1 MTVYIIRR
9 VLGILPVLFLISVIV
24 FVLTALIPGDPA
36 TVILGTM
43 ATPERVAA
51 TRARLGLDQ
60 PIYVRYI
67 LWLIAIIQGD
77 LGTSVLDQ
85 QSVMVHLQRTIPVT
99 LELMILSMLFA
110 IVTALPI
117 GVLAAIRRGTLMD
130 RFLMTFVLIGVSI
143 PGFWLGLMLIL
154 VFAVRLRLLPPS
166 GYVSFTTAPW
176 QNLTGM
182 ILPSLTL
189 GIYLAP
195 PLARFV
201 RSGMLEVLGQEY
213 IRTAWSK
220 GLNEYRVISRHA
232 LKNALIPVVTFVGLQ
247 VGSILAGAIVTE
259 EIFGLPGTGRLA
271 MSSILSRDY
280 PMIQGVVLF
289 VAMGYTFLNLIVD
302 VLYAFLNPRI
312 RFGG

>member
-1 MTVYIIRR
+1 MTAYIIRR
-9 VLGILPVLFLISVIV
+9 ILGILPVLFLISVIV
-24 FVLTALIPGDPA
+24 FTLTALIPGDPA

-51 TRARLGLDQ
+51 TQARLGLDQ
-60 PIYVRYI
+60 PIYVRYL
-67 LWLIAIIQGD
+67 LWLSAILQGD
-77 LGTSVLDQ
+77 LGTSVLDR
-85 QSVMVHLQRTIPVT
+85 QSVLLHLQRTIPVT
-99 LELMILSMLFA
+99 LELMLFSMIFA
-110 IVTALPI
+110 VVTALLI
-117 GVLAAIRRGTLMD
+117 GIVAAIRRGTLLD

-154 VFAVRLRLLPPS
+154 VFAVRFKLLPPS
-166 GYVSFTTAPW
+166 GYVSFTVAPW
-176 QNLTGM
+176 QNLIGM

-232 LKNALIPVVTFVGLQ
+232 LKNALIPVVTFIGLQ
-247 VGSILAGAIVTE
+247 MGSILAGAIVTE
-259 EIFGLPGTGRLA
+259 AIFGLPGTGRLA

-289 VAMGYTFLNLIVD
+289 VALGYTFINLIVD

>member
-1 MTVYIIRR
+1 MTVYIIQR

-67 LWLIAIIQGD
+67 LWLTAIIQGD
-77 LGTSVLDQ
+77 LGRSVLDQ

-110 IVTALPI
+110 IVTALLI
-117 GVLAAIRRGTLMD
+117 GVLAAVRRGTLMD

-176 QNLTGM
+176 HNLTGM

-259 EIFGLPGTGRLA
+259 EIFGLPGMGRLA